1 VPERIERQRDQLQ
14 DAMVDTHFM
23 LGFAKVAIAG
33 DPDLL
38 YGMARLVADMGCEV
52 SAAVAPS
59 RSPVLA
65 KVPAAEVKL
74 GDLEDLEKTIRQN
87 GADLIIC
94 NSHAADT
101 AYRLGLP
108 LYRAGFP
115 QYDLIGGYQKLWVG
129 YRGTR
134 QTLFDL
140 ANLAVANGH
149 HEVPVYRSLYAE
161 QGEEAH
167 ETSQAGSFH

>member
-1 VPERIERQRDQLQ
+1 
-14 DAMVDTHFM
+14 
-23 LGFAKVAIAG
+23 
-33 DPDLL
+33 
-38 YGMARLVADMGCEV
+38 
-52 SAAVAPS
+52 
-59 RSPVLA
+59 
-65 KVPAAEVKL
+65 L
-74 GDLEDLEKTIRQN
+74 GDLEDLEQTIKRN

-101 AYRLGLP
+101 AHRLGLP

-140 ANLAVANGH
+140 ANLMVSHGH
-149 HEVPVYRSLYAE
+149 HEMAAYRSIYAE
-161 QGEEAH
+161 RSEEAH
-167 ETSQAGSFH
+167 ETSQTRPFH